1 MKTTVESIIKN
12 LFLLLLSI
20 GLFTTLSFA
29 QNDGQ
34 VMSKNNLKIFVQYK
48 LIKKN
53 LLTNDNIQV
62 DVTGNQ
68 IILSGTVP
76 TLYDKNEAEVEAHSV
91 DENYIVVNN
100 LTVERPDIAD
110 SVLTKTVLDKIQSNL
125 FYGVFDWINASSDNG
140 VVTLKGWVHLPW
152 LKTQFQNEVAKISGV
167 ESINNEIKNTFG
179 PGEIGIRA
187 ARLIYNDPMFWGM
200 QYFANPPIHIIVNN
214 SSVILEGNV
223 NSQVQSSWAENLV
236 RFHTDAFS
244 VENDLKVQE

>member
-1 MKTTVESIIKN
+1 MKTTVESIIKQFF
-12 LFLLLLSI
+12 FLLLSV

-34 VMSKNNLKIFVQYK
+34 VMSKNNLKIFVQYR

-62 DVTGNQ
+62 DVRGNQ

-76 TLYDKNEAEVEAHSV
+76 TLYDKNEAEEEAHSV
-91 DENYIVVNN
+91 DENYVVVNN
-100 LTVERPDIAD
+100 LTVESPIIAD
-110 SVLTKTVLDKIQSNL
+110 SILTKTVLDKIQSNL
-125 FYGVFDWINASSDNG
+125 FYGMFDWITASSNNG

-152 LKTQFQNEVAKISGV
+152 LKTQFQNEVGKIPGV
-167 ESINNEIKNTFG
+167 ESIVNEIKNTFG

-200 QYFANPPIHIIVNN
+200 QYFSNPPIHIIVNN
-214 SSVILEGNV
+214 GSVILEGNV
-223 NSQVQSSWAENLV
+223 SSEVQSSWAGNLV
-236 RFHTDAFS
+236 RFRTDAFS
-244 VENDLKVQE
+244 VENDLKVQQ

>member
-20 GLFTTLSFA
+20 GLFA

-76 TLYDKNEAEVEAHSV
+76 TLYDKNEAEEEAHSV
-91 DENYIVVNN
+91 DENYI
-100 LTVERPDIAD
+100 VERPDIAD

-214 SSVILEGNV
+214 GSVILEGNV

-236 RFHTDAFS
+236 RFRTDAFS

>member
-236 RFHTDAFS
+236 RFRTDAFS

>member
-214 SSVILEGNV
+214 GSVILEGNV

-236 RFHTDAFS
+236 RFRTDAFS

>member
-62 DVTGNQ
+62 DVTVNQ